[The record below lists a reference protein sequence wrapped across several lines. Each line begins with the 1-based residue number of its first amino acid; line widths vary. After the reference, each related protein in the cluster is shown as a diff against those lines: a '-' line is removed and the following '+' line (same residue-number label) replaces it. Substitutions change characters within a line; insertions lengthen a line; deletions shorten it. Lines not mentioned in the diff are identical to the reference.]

1 MRNTIK
7 DLQEANPQ
15 NFEEFFPLYLEAHS
29 SVTNRR
35 LHFIG
40 TTIALLLLPTSV
52 ILNNYW
58 ILMLSPLVGYGLAW
72 IGHFFFESNIP
83 ATYSNPLWSIRGDF
97 RMYGMMLRGKL
108 WN

>member
-1 MRNTIK
+1 MENTIK
-7 DLQEANPQ
+7 KLKEANPQ

-40 TTIALLLLPTSV
+40 TTLGLLLFPSAYLS
-52 ILNNYW
+52 NNYM
-58 ILMLSPLVGYGLAW
+58 IIFLSPVIGYGFAW
-72 IGHFFFESNIP
+72 IGHFYFESNIP
-83 ATYSNPLWSIRGDF
+83 ATYSKPLWSFRGDF

>member
-7 DLQEANPQ
+7 GLQEANPQ

-40 TTIALLLLPTSV
+40 TTLGLL
-52 ILNNYW
+52 
-58 ILMLSPLVGYGLAW
+58 LSPLAVIINNYMILFLSPVIGYGLAW
-72 IGHFFFESNIP
+72 IGHFSFESNIP

-108 WN
+108 CR